1 MTTGWPE
8 IYLALSVPGS
18 SLLAM
23 KEILFRLTAGIAA
36 VYHLI
41 LGGALL
47 ILPADALN
55 GIAKM
60 FLGIAIEF
68 DTKLSMIGKFAS
80 AYILAFGLV
89 LALLCWR
96 PVQLRV
102 LVVPVLVLFGI
113 RLANKMVLMT
123 SIEEAFGVDRGRSLF
138 ALASLALIFGLLA
151 WARPMGDKSQDS

>member
-1 MTTGWPE
+1 
-8 IYLALSVPGS
+8 
-18 SLLAM
+18 M

-36 VYHLI
+36 LYHLA

-47 ILPADALN
+47 VLPAEALN
-55 GIAKM
+55 GMAKL
-60 FLGIAIEF
+60 FLGVAIEF
-68 DTKLSMIGKFAS
+68 DAKFSMIGKFAS
-80 AYILAFGLV
+80 AYILAFGV
-89 LALLCWR
+89 MLALLCWK

-123 SIEEAFGVDRGRSLF
+123 SIEGAFGVDRGRSLF

-151 WARPMGDKSQDS
+151 WARPMGDKAQDS